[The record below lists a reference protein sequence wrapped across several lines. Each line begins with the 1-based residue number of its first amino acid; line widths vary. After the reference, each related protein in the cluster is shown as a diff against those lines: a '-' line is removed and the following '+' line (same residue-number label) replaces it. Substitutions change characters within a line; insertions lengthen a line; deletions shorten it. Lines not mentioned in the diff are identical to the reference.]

1 MQTLLGRHWHHLPP
15 TEVLELLESDAQ
27 KGLDIFEVQH
37 RQQRFGPNALTPKRG
52 KSPLMRFL
60 SQLGNPLIVILLI
73 ASVIT
78 ALIKG
83 PVDALIILAVVLINA
98 IIGYVQ
104 EAKAENAIEALAQA
118 MTTEATVIRSG
129 ERVRL
134 SATELVPGDIVM
146 LQAGDKTPADMRLIR
161 GRDLQVAEAA
171 LTGESAPI
179 KKDADAQLPVDIVL
193 AERSTMVY
201 ASTLVTY
208 GQGFGIVTATGDDTE
223 VGRISQLISQAQ
235 KLQTPLTIRIAEFS
249 HLILY
254 AVLGVVAVAFLI
266 GLLRGQSVVD
276 TFTAAVAMT
285 VAMIPEGLPAAL
297 TVTLAIGVS
306 RMAQRRAIIRKLPA
320 VETLGSVT
328 VICSDKTG
336 TLTQNQMTTQRIMA
350 GGQQYTVT
358 GIGYA
363 PIGEILDKD
372 GAIAPLDSASALREC
387 LLAGL
392 LCNDS
397 DVVQDNGQ
405 WKAQG
410 DPTEVA
416 LLAAARKAGL
426 EAGAME
432 QRFPRLDAIPFDS
445 QHRYM
450 ATLHTL
456 SDGQADASERL
467 VYVKGSLEV
476 ILERCAMAMDA
487 QGQLTPLDLDQIHRD
502 ADEMAAQGLRLLAFA
517 RGQMA
522 AGTNAVGHAD
532 IAGDL
537 TFLGLQA
544 MIDPP
549 RPEVISAI
557 RICQEAGIKVKMITG
572 DHALTAAAIATQIG
586 LSEPCDDGS
595 PAEECVLTG
604 GMLAEYSDA
613 QLIEAVEDVAVFA
626 RVSPEQKLR
635 LVEALQARNHVVA
648 MTGDGVN
655 DGPALKQAN
664 IGIAMGITG
673 TEVAKEAADMVLTD
687 DNFASIEAAVEE
699 GRGVFDNLTKIITWV
714 LPTNVGE
721 GMILLLAVLLGI
733 ALPIL
738 PAHVLWINTVTAVT
752 LGLVLALEPREPGI
766 MQRSPRAPNAPIL
779 TPVLL
784 RRVVLL
790 GFCILVGA
798 FGLYELALLAGSDVT
813 HARTIA
819 VNAIVMIQVFYLF
832 NCRSL
837 SKSMFQIGVF
847 TNHWVFIGVTGMIL
861 LQLLFTYAP
870 FMNTLFETAPLILV
884 DWLRLIAVSF
894 AAYLIIEFEKVLS
907 RRKEPRKQNQTGS
920 SSSIVARG
928 AEERQAKIAR
938 KSRAR

>member
-1 MQTLLGRHWHHLPP
+1 MQTLLGRHWHHLPA
-15 TEVLELLESDAQ
+15 TEVLELLETDPQ

-37 RQQRFGPNALTPKRG
+37 RQQRFGPNVLTPKRG
-52 KSPLMRFL
+52 KTPLMRFL
-60 SQLGNPLIVILLI
+60 SQFTNPLIVILII

-78 ALIKG
+78 ALVKG

-98 IIGYVQ
+98 VIGYVQ
-104 EAKAENAIEALAQA
+104 EAKAEKAIEALAQA
-118 MTTEATVIRSG
+118 MTTEATVIRAG
-129 ERVRL
+129 ERTRL
-134 SATELVPGDIVM
+134 SAAELVPGDIVI

-161 GRDLQVAEAA
+161 SRDLQVAEAA

-179 KKDADAQLPVDIVL
+179 KKDANASLPVDIVL

-201 ASTLVTY
+201 ASTLATY
-208 GQGFGIVTATGDDTE
+208 GQGVGVVTATGDNTE

-235 KLQTPLTIRIAEFS
+235 ELQTPLTRRIAEFS

-254 AVLGVVAVAFLI
+254 AVLGLAAVAFVV
-266 GLLRGQSVVD
+266 GLLRGQPVVD
-276 TFTAAVAMT
+276 TFTAAIAMT

-336 TLTQNQMTTQRIMA
+336 TLTQNQMTTQRMLA
-350 GGQQYTVT
+350 GGQQYTAT
-358 GIGYA
+358 GIGYN
-363 PIGEILDKD
+363 PTGDILKQD
-372 GAIAPLDSASALREC
+372 GATASVDNAPALREC

-397 DVVQDNGQ
+397 DVVLENGQ

-416 LLAAARKAGL
+416 LLVAAHKAGL
-426 EAGAME
+426 EAATWHE
-432 QRFPRLDAIPFDS
+432 RLPRLDAIPFDS

-450 ATLHTL
+450 ATLHAPSGETE
-456 SDGQADASERL
+456 ASERL
-467 VYVKGSLEV
+467 VYVKGGLEV
-476 ILERCAMAMDA
+476 ILERCTTALDA
-487 QGQLTPLDLDQIHRD
+487 QGQSAPLDLDQIHRD
-502 ADEMAAQGLRLLAFA
+502 ADAMAAQGLRILAFA
-517 RGQMA
+517 RGHMP
-522 AGTNAVGHAD
+522 AGANAVGHDDVA
-532 IAGDL
+532 AGL

-544 MIDPP
+544 IIDPP
-549 RPEVISAI
+549 RQEVISAI
-557 RICQEAGIKVKMITG
+557 RVCQEAGIAVKMITG

-586 LSEPCDDGS
+586 LAEPCEDGS
-595 PAEECVLTG
+595 LSEDCVLTG
-604 GMLAEYSDA
+604 KMLAEYSDA

-635 LVEALQARNHVVA
+635 LVEALQARGHVAA

-687 DNFASIEAAVEE
+687 DNFTTIEAAIEE
-699 GRGVFDNLTKIITWV
+699 GRGVFDNLTKIIVWV

-738 PAHVLWINTVTAVT
+738 PAHVLWINTVTAGV
-752 LGLVLALEPREPGI
+752 LGLVLALEPKEPGI
-766 MQRSPRAPNAPIL
+766 MQRSPRAPDAPIL
-779 TPVLL
+779 SPPLL
-784 RRVVLL
+784 RRVGLL

-798 FGLYELALLAGSDVT
+798 FGLYELALLSGSEVA

-819 VNAIVMIQVFYLF
+819 VNAIVMIEVFYLF

-837 SKSMFQIGVF
+837 SKSMFRIGVF
-847 TNHWVFIGVTGMIL
+847 TNKWVIIGVIGMTL

-870 FMNTLFETAPLILV
+870 FMNTLFVTAPLTLA
-884 DWLRLIAVSF
+884 DWLRVLGVSF
-894 AAYLIIEFEKVLS
+894 VAYLIIELEKALG
-907 RRKEPRKQNQTGS
+907 RRAKKR
-920 SSSIVARG
+920 A
-928 AEERQAKIAR
+928 AEK
-938 KSRAR
+938 